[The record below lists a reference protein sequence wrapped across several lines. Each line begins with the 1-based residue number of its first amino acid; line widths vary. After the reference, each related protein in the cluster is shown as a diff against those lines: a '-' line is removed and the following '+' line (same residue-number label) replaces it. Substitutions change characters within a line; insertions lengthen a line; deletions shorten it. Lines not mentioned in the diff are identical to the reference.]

1 MYVNSRNADST
12 PDQLMFKSF
21 HFVHKTIFDICYQ
34 ELFSFACELI
44 LFVEKWIR
52 FDKGS
57 EEVEVYHVVLVREK
71 SDVLSLL
78 DEGVVSGRL
87 QSFLLLVGSRG
98 QQHLNMVLGA
108 GGGLQA
114 DDEAVLEDKTEIWKP
129 EWWSGQPASSQA
141 YLGMTEAELC
151 LITMNSR

>member
-1 MYVNSRNADST
+1 MSWVLKTSQYSNSKKDAFYVGSRQHSGSSYVQFT
-12 PDQLMFKSF
+12 SF
-21 HFVHKTIFDICYQ
+21 CTEKQIIFDICYQ

-57 EEVEVYHVVLVREK
+57 AEDEVYHVVLVREK

-108 GGGLQA
+108 AGGLQA
-114 DDEAVLEDKTEIWKP
+114 DDEAVLEDKTEI
-129 EWWSGQPASSQA
+129 
-141 YLGMTEAELC
+141 
-151 LITMNSR
+151 